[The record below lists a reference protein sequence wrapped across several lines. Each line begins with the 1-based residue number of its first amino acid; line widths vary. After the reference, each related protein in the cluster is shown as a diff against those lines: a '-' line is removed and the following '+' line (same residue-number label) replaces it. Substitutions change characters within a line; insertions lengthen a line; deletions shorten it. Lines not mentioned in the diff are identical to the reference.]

1 MGGDSI
7 VDRVGADD
15 FAARLMRLAS
25 QPGDASLRLRIAE
38 ELDAKGESAAPILAA
53 FVNLTGHDDDAGLP
67 CLCKRCLP
75 SAPASAEAGGE
86 SFTQSF
92 AVVGSR
98 VLHYWQLSHQ
108 HRGQVRDSVTS
119 ALQARLARR
128 KK

>member
-1 MGGDSI
+1 MG
-7 VDRVGADD
+7 VDD

-25 QPGDASLRLRIAE
+25 QPGDATLRLRIAE

-75 SAPASAEAGGE
+75 SAPATFAAGGE
-86 SFTQSF
+86 TWTQSF
-92 AVVGSR
+92 AVAGTR
-98 VLHYWQLSHQ
+98 VLHFWQLAHQ
-108 HRGQVRDSVTS
+108 HRGQVRDSVTT